1 MIRPLLKGRG
11 VEYIGEVN
19 DSEKQAFLGGA
30 SALLFP
36 IDWPEP
42 FGLVQIEA
50 IACGTPVIGWRR
62 GSVPEIIEHGVT
74 GFIVE
79 GIDEAVDAVH
89 NIGSLSREAV
99 RKRFDERFTIERV
112 AQDYVRVYE
121 SLGAEPVLPVLRQQA
136 A

>member
-1 MIRPLLKGRG
+1 MLI
-11 VEYIGEVN
+11 
-19 DSEKQAFLGGA
+19 
-30 SALLFP
+30 P

-42 FGLVQIEA
+42 FVLVQIEA
-50 IACGTPVIGWRR
+50 MACGTPVIGWRR

-89 NIGSLSREAV
+89 NTGSLSRESV
-99 RKRFDERFTIERV
+99 RKRFEQRFTIERL
-112 AQDYVRVYE
+112 AHDCVRVYE
-121 SLGAEPVLPVLRQQA
+121 SLGAEPTLPALRRRA